1 LLQQNISFSEEDE
14 NEIDIRSPKLLP
26 IITYPHFSE
35 SEYKDRI
42 SEMESLGIKSIILG
56 GKTIV
61 NNTHVAGK
69 GCVGIVLKARADNN
83 TVCAVK
89 IRRTDADRKT
99 MDEEARIHRIANSVG
114 VGPRL
119 QGQTKNIVAMEFIDG
134 HNIVDW
140 LSDPIPITITTTA
153 AAKTTTTAKATRTK
167 SSSEVTAITTTT
179 KKINDVCRVTRA
191 ILEQCFILDTAGID
205 HGELSR
211 LRRHII
217 IVSEDN
223 NCSRPC
229 IIDFES
235 ASTSRKTSNVTAATQ
250 SVFLYGPVSKGV
262 KRILGGSNNA
272 QLIIDALKIYKHS
285 HTRTNFDRVVNSL
298 SI

>member
-1 LLQQNISFSEEDE
+1 MLQQNISFSEEDE
-14 NEIDIRSPKLLP
+14 NEIDIRSPKLLS

-69 GCVGIVLKARADNN
+69 GCVGIVVKARADNN

-140 LSDPIPITITTTA
+140 LSDPIPIT
-153 AAKTTTTAKATRTK
+153 TTTTAKATRTK

-179 KKINDVCRVTRA
+179 KKISDVCRVTRA

-262 KRILGGSNNA
+262 KRILGGSNNV
-272 QLIIDALKIYKHS
+272 QQVIDVLRIYKHS
-285 HTRTNFDRVVNSL
+285 HTRANFDRVVNSL